1 MHTKITKHTISA
13 NSTTNSKVT
22 PLRQRMVEDMCL
34 RSFVE
39 KTQTDYLRCVEQL
52 AVFLGRSLDRA
63 NHEDL
68 RSYHLHMTKNDSS
81 PTKINATMSA
91 LRFLFVTVLDRGDA
105 IKVLPFVRQP
115 RKLPLVLSP
124 DEVVRFLDAAPNLKY
139 KAALSIAYGTGLR
152 ASEVLSLKPSDIDS
166 TRMLIRVEQGK
177 GRKDRYVMLS
187 PQLLIL
193 LRDYWKAYK
202 PNNGLSRGWLFPGRV
217 LGSPLTT
224 RQRNRAWHAAAH
236 MAEINKRV
244 SLHTLR
250 HSFATHLLEQDIDI
264 RVIQVLLGHAKLD
277 TTALYTQVATQTI
290 GSVIRSCPIEMDT

>member
-1 MHTKITKHTISA
+1 MHTKITKHTIAVNPAGDLKDS
-13 NSTTNSKVT
+13 
-22 PLRQRMVEDMCL
+22 PLRQRMIEDMCL

-39 KTQTDYLRCVEQL
+39 KTQTDYLRCVERL
-52 AVFLGRSLDRA
+52 ATFLGRSPDKA
-63 NHEDL
+63 SNEDL

-124 DEVVRFLDAAPNLKY
+124 DEVVRFLDATPNLKY
-139 KAALSIAYGTGLR
+139 KAALSITYGADLR

-202 PNNGLSRGWLFPGRV
+202 PNNGLSGGWLFPGRV

-224 RQRNRAWHAAAH
+224 RQLNRACHTVAH

-244 SLHTLR
+244 SLHT
-250 HSFATHLLEQDIDI
+250 
-264 RVIQVLLGHAKLD
+264 K
-277 TTALYTQVATQTI
+277 
-290 GSVIRSCPIEMDT
+290 